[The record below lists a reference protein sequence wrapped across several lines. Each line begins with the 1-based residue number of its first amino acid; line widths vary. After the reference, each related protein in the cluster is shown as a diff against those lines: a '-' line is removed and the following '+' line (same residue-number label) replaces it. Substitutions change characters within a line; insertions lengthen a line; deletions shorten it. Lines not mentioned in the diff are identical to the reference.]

1 MSESEEIVIKE
12 FLKQLSITKS
22 SRIRNVLQKA
32 IYSFIRDWTRILTK
46 NHVKLNKNMSCF
58 DEALQ
63 STKSI
68 RAGRTFKERL
78 RFNIKVAIIKFKNFK
93 NNIFRKRFITHIR
106 LIFLDLSVCY

>member
-1 MSESEEIVIKE
+1 MP
-12 FLKQLSITKS
+12 
-22 SRIRNVLQKA
+22 
-32 IYSFIRDWTRILTK
+32 
-46 NHVKLNKNMSCF
+46 MSCF

-93 NNIFRKRFITHIR
+93 NKKLHIQKEIYNTYQTHFFRFVGLLSKLHFFGIENKRIE
-106 LIFLDLSVCY
+106 SN